1 MVWVV
6 VWYEAE
12 ADVRRYD
19 KNSYIRKRAE
29 KKVYCRVVLGR
40 VVKVK
45 VKVKRAKIGVF

>member
-1 MVWVV
+1 MVITPAKVLLF
-6 VWYEAE
+6 
-12 ADVRRYD
+12 
-19 KNSYIRKRAE
+19 SYIRKRAE